1 MGRALSNSRPRHSS
15 PDAAQSA
22 ESKSIRRIHPA
33 VRSGIAFPHRQPH
46 EAAHLRPL
54 MDRLHDVLASHPSDA
69 KVVVLA
75 ESRAPVRAAWNV
87 QVFHGL
93 GDKGYTCNPLFL
105 QRGRF
110 PRLRTALNAPLARL
124 HLPAPFLR
132 PPASPGRRRSR
143 YQQVNAYGPRWHDL
157 FDTMLKEC
165 EVSRFGHAALNETGG
180 LHADPDGPVVW
191 LPTWDNRAY
200 LGGALQSSL
209 ETFAQQA
216 VAIAA
221 QGVPI
226 LLKLHPLTVR
236 HRQAAAVRR
245 RLAATRTI
253 TMAPAGQ
260 SAYRLLEG
268 CRGVLT
274 DTSSLGF
281 EAYCSGLPVAIA
293 RNPGVRFDGIHA
305 ELADRAS
312 VFPPGEAGLAEWAN
326 APVAPTDTAWMR
338 DLLYA
343 PDPRRNDAFA
353 ARLRERAT
361 GAA

>member
-1 MGRALSNSRPRHSS
+1 M
-15 PDAAQSA
+15 
-22 ESKSIRRIHPA
+22 
-33 VRSGIAFPHRQPH
+33 RSGIAFPHRQTH

-54 MDRLHDVLASHPSDA
+54 MDRLHDVLAPRPHRA
-69 KVVVLA
+69 RVVVLA
-75 ESRAPVRAAWNV
+75 ESRAPVRGAWNV

-124 HLPAPFLR
+124 RLPAPFLR
-132 PPASPGRRRSR
+132 PPARPGRRRSR
-143 YQQVNAYGPRWHDL
+143 YQQVNAYGPRWADL
-157 FDTMLKEC
+157 FGDLLRDV

-180 LHADPDGPVVW
+180 LHADPDGPVLW

-200 LGGALQSSL
+200 LSGANQSSL
-209 ETFAQQA
+209 ETFTGQVQA
-216 VAIAA
+216 VAAT
-221 QGVPI
+221 GVPV
-226 LLKLHPLTVR
+226 LLKAHPLTVR
-236 HRQAAAVRR
+236 HGQATAVRR
-245 RLAATRTI
+245 RLAEARNVTV
-253 TMAPAGQ
+253 APATE
-260 SAYRLLEG
+260 SAYRLLHG

-293 RNPGVRFDGIHA
+293 HNPGVQFHGIHA
-305 ELADRAS
+305 EMAERAP
-312 VFPPGEAGLAEWAN
+312 VFAPGDGALAEWARSPPPP
-326 APVAPTDTAWMR
+326 ADTAWAR

-361 GAA
+361 GVGR

>member
-1 MGRALSNSRPRHSS
+1 
-15 PDAAQSA
+15 
-22 ESKSIRRIHPA
+22 
-33 VRSGIAFPHRQPH
+33 
-46 EAAHLRPL
+46 
-54 MDRLHDVLASHPSDA
+54 MDRLHDVLSSHPGNA

-75 ESRAPVRAAWNV
+75 ESRAPVRKAWNV

-110 PRLRTALNAPLARL
+110 PRVRTALNAPLARL

-132 PPASPGRRRSR
+132 APAAPGRRRSR
-143 YQQVNAYGPRWHDL
+143 YQQVNAYGPRWADL
-157 FDTMLKEC
+157 FAAMLKDV

-180 LHADPDGPVVW
+180 FHADPDGPVLW

-200 LGGALQSSL
+200 LGGANQSSL
-209 ETFAQQA
+209 ETFAQP
-216 VAIAA
+216 VLDLAA
-221 QGVPI
+221 QDIPV
-226 LLKLHPLTVR
+226 LLKLHPLTVK
-236 HRQAAAVRR
+236 HDQSSLVRK
-245 RLAATRTI
+245 RLAAAPNI
-253 TMAPAGQ
+253 TLAPADG
-260 SAYRLLEG
+260 SAYQLLEG

-293 RNPGVRFDGIHA
+293 RNPGVAFHGIHQ
-305 ELADRAS
+305 ELADRAP
-312 VFPPGEAGLAEWAN
+312 VF
-326 APVAPTDTAWMR
+326 APTDQQPLREWAHAPTPPSDNAWMR
-338 DLLYA
+338 DLLFT
-343 PDPRRNDAFA
+343 PDARRNDAFA